1 MSVLKFNKRVN
12 LVKASTERKPRKRRK
27 IRNTKNAYFNKW
39 VGMSLYGV
47 FLSIFPALALADVSD
62 SLNNLLSYLTGDL
75 GKTVAMLAIVGF
87 GYACFKMHKVEKSTF
102 LYIVV
107 GIGIIFGAK
116 TLLAMIT
123 G

>member
-12 LVKASTERKPRKRRK
+12 QAKVKKLRKPEKPK
-27 IRNTKNAYFNKW
+27 KAHFNKW

>member
-12 LVKASTERKPRKRRK
+12 PVKAKKS
-27 IRNTKNAYFNKW
+27 YFSQW